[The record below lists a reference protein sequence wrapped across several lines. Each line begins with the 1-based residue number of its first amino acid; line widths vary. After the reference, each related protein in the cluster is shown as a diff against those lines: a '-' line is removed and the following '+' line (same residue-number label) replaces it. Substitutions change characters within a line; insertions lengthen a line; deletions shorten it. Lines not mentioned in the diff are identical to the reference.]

1 MKSLKGS
8 FWKGGVTT
16 LICSVFLFAGVASAL
31 DIVLEPENAQREVGG
46 KVRVHIYADNAVDLI
61 SMGVQVSFDEDI
73 LQVESA
79 YKCEEDADTGWVM
92 DADGDPATTDDQYR
106 TPAVEIDNTNGV
118 VTMVGGNI
126 KGESTTGHSGKVLLG
141 WIVFEAIANG
151 NSNLEVDLGRY
162 NPNPGETYDN
172 FVRLDK
178 AVDEPTNVPGDLGII
193 CVVDNACYADQDG
206 DGDVDAVDKLKHR
219 LAAPS
224 TFPSAKYKPA
234 ADIDADGDVDA
245 VDKLKFRLGSP
256 RSDCPDCP

>member
-31 DIVLEPENAQREVGG
+31 DIVLEPDNAQREVGD

-61 SMGVQVSFDEDI
+61 SMGFKVSFNKDI

-79 YKCEEDADTGWVM
+79 SKYEEDADTSWVM

-106 TPAVEIDNTNGV
+106 TPPVEIDNTNGV

-126 KGESTTGHSGKVLLG
+126 KGESTTGHSGKVFLG

-151 NSNLEVDLGRY
+151 NSNLEVNLGRY
-162 NPNPGETYDN
+162 NPNPGKTYHN

-193 CVVDNACYADQDG
+193 CVKDGAHPGDINGNGYVEPGDYAALRQAMGKGFPDSDYNVLADLNGNGYVEPGDYAILRSHMGQAC
-206 DGDVDAVDKLKHR
+206 L
-219 LAAPS
+219 P
-224 TFPSAKYKPA
+224 
-234 ADIDADGDVDA
+234 
-245 VDKLKFRLGSP
+245 
-256 RSDCPDCP
+256 CP